1 MCQRRT
7 VFTPITVEYGSP
19 MRMFPK
25 APKALSRFHE
35 IVNERGKQL
44 RLLPF
49 AQLAR
54 LSEPTEHLTVD
65 LRPAKISVIVQPQ
78 LTSEGVRVVVQGFMK
93 TRLIGWHVALHGFY
107 KYPDEAIAEM
117 ADEEFKDF
125 D

>member
-1 MCQRRT
+1 MRT
-7 VFTPITVEYGSP
+7 Y
-19 MRMFPK
+19 PK

-35 IVNERGKQL
+35 IVNERGNQL

-54 LSEPTEHLTVD
+54 LSEATEHLTVD
-65 LRPAKISVIVQPQ
+65 LRPAKISVIVQLP
-78 LTSEGVRVVVQGFMK
+78 LSGGVRVVVQGFMK
-93 TRLIGWHVALHGFY
+93 TRFIGWHVALHGFY

-117 ADEEFKDF
+117 EDEEFKDF

>member
-1 MCQRRT
+1 
-7 VFTPITVEYGSP
+7 
-19 MRMFPK
+19 MRIFPK
-25 APKALSRFHE
+25 APKAASRFRE
-35 IVNERGKQL
+35 MVNERGNQL

-78 LTSEGVRVVVQGFMK
+78 PSGGVRVVVQGFVR

-107 KYPDEAIAEM
+107 KYPDETIAEM
-117 ADEEFKDF
+117 ADEEFYDF